1 MKSNEK
7 SRGWNYTLYFVLHVH
22 VPQTNNLLTVNTSS
36 RNEYDSNSSSM
47 PNAGCAS
54 FIRFWNINNI
64 EKRTRKSWS
73 YSSLQSQ
80 TSKKKDPATPW
91 SKPLCSRF
99 LSGVEVYHTSTT
111 NLYSINTDATYQIR
125 AHFLHAPHGT
135 GGQKFNQGFRQGETF
150 HVFRQVQI
158 RVPFTI
164 LSLKTSK
171 IEQKRE
177 SWSYSSLYSHT
188 KLKR

>member
-1 MKSNEK
+1 MYMYKQTTFLPSIHRPATNTIQIRRRCPMPGVRPSFVSETSIILK
-7 SRGWNYTLYFVLHVH
+7 KERVSLDPTRHCSHRHQRKKIQQHRDPSLSVLDSCRGWKWPH
-22 VPQTNNLLTVNTSS
+22 
-36 RNEYDSNSSSM
+36 E
-47 PNAGCAS
+47 
-54 FIRFWNINNI
+54 
-64 EKRTRKSWS
+64 
-73 YSSLQSQ
+73 
-80 TSKKKDPATPW
+80 
-91 SKPLCSRF
+91 
-99 LSGVEVYHTSTT
+99 YHTSTT
-111 NLYSINTDATYQIR
+111 NLYSIHTDATYQIR

>member
-1 MKSNEK
+1 MYKQTTFLPSIHRPATNTIQIRRRCPMPGVRP
-7 SRGWNYTLYFVLHVH
+7 SFVSE
-22 VPQTNNLLTVNTSS
+22 TSTILKKKIVS
-36 RNEYDSNSSSM
+36 LDPTRHCSHTHQ
-47 PNAGCAS
+47 
-54 FIRFWNINNI
+54 
-64 EKRTRKSWS
+64 RTRSNHK
-73 YSSLQSQ
+73 LG
-80 TSKKKDPATPW
+80 
-91 SKPLCSRF
+91 SRF

-171 IEQKRE
+171 IEKKRE
-177 SWSYSSLYSHT
+177 SWSYSSLYSHIN
-188 KLKR
+188 

>member
-1 MKSNEK
+1 MKL
-7 SRGWNYTLYFVLHVH
+7 YVVTLYYMYMYKQTTFLPSIHRPATNTIQIRRRCPMPGVRPSFVSE
-22 VPQTNNLLTVNTSS
+22 TSITLKKERVS
-36 RNEYDSNSSSM
+36 LD
-47 PNAGCAS
+47 P
-54 FIRFWNINNI
+54 
-64 EKRTRKSWS
+64 TRHC
-73 YSSLQSQ
+73 SQ
-80 TSKKKDPATPW
+80 TSKNKIQPQART
-91 SKPLCSRF
+91 CSRF

-164 LSLKTSK
+164 LSQNGPSGSHRRQYLLPSFSK
-171 IEQKRE
+171 I
-177 SWSYSSLYSHT
+177 SWFRPIHT
-188 KLKR
+188 QQQSGQ